1 MKELK
6 SLLLFNARQ
15 RKGILILFS
24 FIILLQLAYFLID
37 FTAPKEFAEI
47 EKEQYFQRKID
58 SLKALAVDKKA
69 FKIDLF
75 NPNYIT
81 DFKGYQLGMS
91 TIEINRLLKYRSEG
105 KFIYSAKEFQMVT
118 KMSDSLLL
126 QLSPYFKFP
135 DWVKNAKISVNQSEK
150 SNAKQINIP
159 VKDINKATEADLIKI
174 NGIGEVL
181 SERIIQ
187 YRNKIGGF
195 TFDYQLYEVWNIDK
209 KIVDK
214 VLEQFKVIEKP
225 IIKKININTAS
236 FKEVLAVVYIDY
248 ELCKKIFNYK
258 KEIAEYQSLEELK
271 KIEGFPLDKYER
283 IILYLDVK

>member
-1 MKELK
+1 MKELI

-47 EKEQYFQRKID
+47 EKEQFFQRKID
-58 SLKALAVDKKA
+58 SLKALAVDKKG
-69 FKIDLF
+69 FKIDPF

-91 TIEINRLLKYRSEG
+91 TIEIDRLLKYRSEG
-105 KFIYSAKEFQMVT
+105 KFIYSAKEFQIVT

-150 SNAKQINIP
+150 SNAKQINII

-187 YRNKIGGF
+187 YRNKLGGF
-195 TFDYQLYEVWNIDK
+195 TFENQLYEVWNIDK

-214 VLEQFKVIEKP
+214 VLEHFKVIEKP

-258 KEIAEYQSLEELK
+258 KEIAAYQSLEELK

-283 IILYLDVK
+283 IILYLEVK